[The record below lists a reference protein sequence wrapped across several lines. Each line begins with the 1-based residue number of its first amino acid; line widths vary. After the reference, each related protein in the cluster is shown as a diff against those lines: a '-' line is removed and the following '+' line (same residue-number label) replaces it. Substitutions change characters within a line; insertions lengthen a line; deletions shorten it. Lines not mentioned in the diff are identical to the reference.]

1 MHPQIAKTLADQRH
15 EELMHAADHHSQE
28 RTASAKP
35 SRLSRRLPHWHVSW
49 SRTVLSPAG
58 IPGTAG
64 SSSRRTRSDKR
75 GSSLVIII
83 SAYRSA

>member
-15 EELMHAADHHSQE
+15 QELMHAADHHSQE
-28 RTASAKP
+28 LTASAKP
-35 SRLSRRLPHWHVSW
+35 SWLIRRLPHWRVSW

-58 IPGTAG
+58 IPDTAG
-64 SSSRRTRSDKR
+64 SSRRTRRAKR

>member
-1 MHPQIAKTLADQRH
+1 MMNPGIAKTLVEQRH
-15 EELMHAADHHSQE
+15 QELVRQ
-28 RTASAKP
+28 TAESRRDRKA
-35 SRLSRRLPHWHVSW
+35 SHGSDRLSRRWPRWHVSW

-58 IPGTAG
+58 GPSTADSG
-64 SSSRRTRSDKR
+64 SPERKGKR

>member
-1 MHPQIAKTLADQRH
+1 MHPQIAKILADQRH
-15 EELMHAADHHSQE
+15 QELMHAADHHSQE

-64 SSSRRTRSDKR
+64 SRRTRSDKR

>member
-15 EELMHAADHHSQE
+15 QELMHAADHHSQE

-75 GSSLVIII
+75 VSSLVIII

>member
-1 MHPQIAKTLADQRH
+1 MHPQIAKTLVEQRRQD
-15 EELMHAADHHSQE
+15 LMHAADHHGQE
-28 RTASAKP
+28 LTASAEP
-35 SRLSRRLPHWHVSW
+35 RWLSRHLPHWHVSW

-58 IPGTAG
+58 VPET
-64 SSSRRTRSDKR
+64 SESSRRARRDNR

>member
-15 EELMHAADHHSQE
+15 EELLHAADHHSQE
-28 RTASAKP
+28 PTASARP
-35 SRLSRRLPHWHVSW
+35 SWLSRRLPHWHVSW

-64 SSSRRTRSDKR
+64 TSRRPRSDKR

-83 SAYRSA
+83 SAHRSA

>member
-1 MHPQIAKTLADQRH
+1 MHPQIAKTLVEQRRQD
-15 EELMHAADHHSQE
+15 LTHAADHHGRE
-28 RTASAKP
+28 LIASAEP
-35 SRLSRRLPHWHVSW
+35 RWLNRHLPHWHVSW

-58 IPGTAG
+58 VPESADR
-64 SSSRRTRSDKR
+64 SRQARRDTR

>member
-1 MHPQIAKTLADQRH
+1 MHPQIAQTLVDQRR

-28 RTASAKP
+28 LAGFTEP
-35 SRLSRRLPHWHVSW
+35 SWLSRHLPHWHVSW

-58 IPGTAG
+58 VPETGTSG
-64 SSSRRTRSDKR
+64 RRRNHRDRR

>member
-15 EELMHAADHHSQE
+15 QELMHAADHHSQE
-28 RTASAKP
+28 LTASAEP
-35 SRLSRRLPHWHVSW
+35 SWLSRLPHWHVSW

-58 IPGTAG
+58 IPDTAG
-64 SSSRRTRSDKR
+64 SSRRTRRDKR

>member
-1 MHPQIAKTLADQRH
+1 MHPQIAKTLVEQRH
-15 EELMHAADHHSQE
+15 QELMHAANHHSHE
-28 RTASAKP
+28 LTASAQP
-35 SRLSRRLPHWHVSW
+35 GWLNRHLPHWHVSW

-58 IPGTAG
+58 IPETAG
-64 SSSRRTRSDKR
+64 SSRRTRLDKR

>member
-1 MHPQIAKTLADQRH
+1 MHPQIARTLADQRH
-15 EELMHAADHHSQE
+15 EELMHAADHHGQE
-28 RTASAKP
+28 LTASAKP
-35 SRLSRRLPHWHVSW
+35 SWLSRRLPHWHVCW

-58 IPGTAG
+58 IPETAG
-64 SSSRRTRSDKR
+64 SSRRTRRDEH

>member
-1 MHPQIAKTLADQRH
+1 MHPQIAKTLVEQRH
-15 EELMHAADHHSQE
+15 QELMHAADHHSQE
-28 RTASAKP
+28 LTASAEP
-35 SRLSRRLPHWHVSW
+35 SWLSRHLPHWHVSW

-58 IPGTAG
+58 VPETAD
-64 SSSRRTRSDKR
+64 RRRQARRDKR

>member
-28 RTASAKP
+28 LTASAKP
-35 SRLSRRLPHWHVSW
+35 SRLSRCLPHWHVSW

-58 IPGTAG
+58 IPETAG
-64 SSSRRTRSDKR
+64 SSRRTRRDKS